1 MFGPRLSP
9 SLVLLA
15 ACVVSA
21 CGPPAAP
28 PPPEARLPATDP
40 ALPDADLARRTL
52 DLELAREVL
61 TSADVSVRRAAAK
74 RLEARPDLPENA
86 VRVLGLA
93 LRDADRWVRESAA
106 RALGGQG
113 AAAATEVE
121 RLIAALTDDD
131 PYVRW
136 RVAEAL
142 GRVGPGAGAA
152 RETLT
157 RHADD
162 PDEVEVV
169 RAASVKALE
178 RIGGAGAP
186 K

>member
-1 MFGPRLSP
+1 VENAS
-9 SLVLLA
+9 
-15 ACVVSA
+15 
-21 CGPPAAP
+21 
-28 PPPEARLPATDP
+28 
-40 ALPDADLARRTL
+40 RRTT

-61 TSADVSVRRAAAK
+61 NSPDVSLRRASAK
-74 RLEARPDLPENA
+74 ALEGRADLPENA

-93 LRDADRWVRESAA
+93 LSDADRWVRESAA

-113 AAAATEVE
+113 PRAVSEVE
-121 RLIAALTDDD
+121 RLIAALKDDD

-142 GRVGPGAGAA
+142 GRVGPGAEAA
-152 RETLT
+152 RAALS

>member
-1 MFGPRLSP
+1 M
-9 SLVLLA
+9 
-15 ACVVSA
+15 
-21 CGPPAAP
+21 
-28 PPPEARLPATDP
+28 ARRR
-40 ALPDADLARRTL
+40 ADLARRTT
-52 DLELAREVL
+52 DLELARQVL
-61 TSADVSVRRAAAK
+61 ASTDVTVRRAAAK
-74 RLEARPDLPENA
+74 SLETRADLPENA

-93 LRDADRWVRESAA
+93 LSDADRWVRESAA
-106 RALGGQG
+106 KALREQG
-113 AAAATEVE
+113 PAAGSEVG
-121 RLIAALTDDD
+121 RLVDALKDED

-142 GRVGPGAGAA
+142 GRVGPGAVAA
-152 RETLT
+152 RDALT

-169 RAASVKALE
+169 RAASLRALE